1 MLDRELLGNGQS
13 AGDRAAVDQDL
24 VVDEEGRRA
33 MPEPFASEG
42 AEHTNFHRLDDTNTP
57 ESL

>member
-1 MLDRELLGNGQS
+1 MLDRELLGNTQGS
-13 AGDRAAVDQDL
+13 GDAAAVDENA

-42 AEHTNFHRLDDTNTP
+42 AEHAKFHETDTSTQK
-57 ESL
+57 